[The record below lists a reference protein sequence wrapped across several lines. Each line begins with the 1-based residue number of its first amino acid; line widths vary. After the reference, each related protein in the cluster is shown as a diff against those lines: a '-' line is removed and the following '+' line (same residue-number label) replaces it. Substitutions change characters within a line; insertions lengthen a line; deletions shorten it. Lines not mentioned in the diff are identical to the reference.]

1 MRIERRLRCLALMAS
16 LCVAPVDWA
25 CAQNSI
31 GGVPPGYQPKPH
43 DPMLTEVARTGL
55 PVIAALDRYRAE
67 KGSYPPPERF
77 ADVGPYLP
85 AGVTIVHAGGN
96 FAILETGPGI
106 REWIYARAMPE
117 VDGYSLSAKLGWDP
131 DLVYQ
136 RNGMGR
142 RWVFVPGDGTDERA
156 LDLTP

>member
-1 MRIERRLRCLALMAS
+1 MKLDRLFRCLALAAS
-16 LCVAPVDWA
+16 LCLAPVHWA

-67 KGSYPPPERF
+67 KGSYPPPESF
-77 ADVGPYLP
+77 ADVRRYLP
-85 AGVTIVHAGGN
+85 AGVTIVHTDGS
-96 FAILETGPGI
+96 FAILKTGPGI
-106 REWIYARAMPE
+106 REWIYTRAMPE
-117 VDGYSLSAKLGWDP
+117 VDGYGLSAKLGWDP
-131 DLVYQ
+131 ELVYR
-136 RNGMGR
+136 RNGADR
-142 RWVFVPGDGTDERA
+142 RWVFVPGDGAEERV